1 MTTLFHAPRS
11 RSSTIAALI
20 DEFGVDIDIREV
32 TIPRQDGTGGADPQN
47 PHPEKKVPYL
57 VDGAE
62 SVRERGAI
70 ILYLTD
76 KYPNAQLGPLPGETG
91 RGEYLSWLS
100 YYQGVMGPVI
110 ILHWAQISHPALSA
124 SLRDFDT
131 MIARLSDALEKGPF
145 LLGERFSAA
154 DMLCS
159 SPFLWFPDLLPDNGV
174 LRDWVMRCSDRPAQ
188 KRIVEREQQDAA

>member
-1 MTTLFHAPRS
+1 
-11 RSSTIAALI
+11 
-20 DEFGVDIDIREV
+20 
-32 TIPRQDGTGGADPQN
+32 
-47 PHPEKKVPYL
+47 
-57 VDGAE
+57 
-62 SVRERGAI
+62 
-70 ILYLTD
+70 
-76 KYPNAQLGPLPGETG
+76 
-91 RGEYLSWLS
+91 
-100 YYQGVMGPVI
+100 
-110 ILHWAQISHPALSA
+110 
-124 SLRDFDT
+124 